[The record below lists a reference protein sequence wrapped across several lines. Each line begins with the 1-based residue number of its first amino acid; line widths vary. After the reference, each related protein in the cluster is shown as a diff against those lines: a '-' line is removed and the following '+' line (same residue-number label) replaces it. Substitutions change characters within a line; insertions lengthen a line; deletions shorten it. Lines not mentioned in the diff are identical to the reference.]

1 MPFEKGNQLGRNS
14 YRWRDAINRALAQR
28 SRKAM
33 HDELELLAHKLID
46 MALAGDLG
54 ALKEIGNRL
63 DGLPVQSV
71 AVQER
76 KDLTVIVQLGL
87 ADARDNPVP
96 QLGHDRR

>member
-1 MPFEKGNQLGRNS
+1 
-14 YRWRDAINRALAQR
+14 
-28 SRKAM
+28 M
-33 HDELELLAHKLID
+33 HDELELLANKLID

-54 ALKEIGNRL
+54 AIKEIGNRL

-87 ADARDNPVP
+87 ADAIDNSVP

>member
-33 HDELELLAHKLID
+33 HDELELLANKLID

-54 ALKEIGNRL
+54 AIKEIGNRL
-63 DGLPVQSV
+63 DGMSAQSV
-71 AVQER
+71 AVKER

-87 ADARDNPVP
+87 ADASDNPVP
-96 QLGHDRR
+96 RLGHDRR

>member
-33 HDELELLAHKLID
+33 HDELELLANKLID

-54 ALKEIGNRL
+54 AIKEIGNRL

-71 AVQER
+71 AVQDR
-76 KDLTVIVQLGL
+76 TDLTVILQYGL
-87 ADARDNPVP
+87 ADASDDNGR
-96 QLGHDRR
+96 QLSNQL

>member
-28 SRKAM
+28 SRKSM

-54 ALKEIGNRL
+54 AIKEIGNRL
-63 DGLPVQSV
+63 DGIPSQ
-71 AVQER
+71 AVDV
-76 KDLTVIVQLGL
+76 KGHTDLTVILQYGL
-87 ADARDNPVP
+87 ANASDDSTP
-96 QLGHDRR
+96 QLSNRL